1 MYIGIDLHKKYS
13 VYTSMDVNGNI
24 MKQKRVEHDSKDL
37 DEFVS
42 SLDED
47 DNIAM
52 ESTINWYYFYELF
65 ESRTQNIS
73 LAHPTKT
80 KVIASAKLKNDKVDS
95 KMLAHLLRTDLL
107 PEAYIPSRETRD
119 LRELL
124 RYRASLVRFRTQIKN
139 KIHAILSK
147 NGIIFPYSDLFGKA
161 GMAFLKE
168 LELREAYRQPLD
180 GYLNI
185 IQAINVQ
192 IDDVSKDID
201 HIAELDENAQI
212 LISISGIGPY
222 SALLILSEIGDISR
236 FPQENKLVSYAGLA
250 PSVRSSGGK
259 TYHGHITKQGS
270 RWLRWILIQAVPHV
284 VDSSPDYQRLYNKL
298 AAKKGKGTAK
308 VAIARKLLIAIY
320 YMLKRGERFN
330 TNHNKGHN
338 KGHSQ

>member
-1 MYIGIDLHKKYS
+1 MYIGIDLHKRYS
-13 VYTSMDVNGNI
+13 VYTAMDVKGNI
-24 MKQKRVEHDSKDL
+24 IKQRRVEHDSKDL

-65 ESRTQNIS
+65 ETRTQNIS
-73 LAHPTKT
+73 LAHPAKT
-80 KVIASAKLKNDKVDS
+80 KVIAQAKLKNDKVDS
-95 KMLAHLLRTDLL
+95 EMLAHLLRTDLL
-107 PEAYIPSRETRD
+107 PEAYIPAKETRD

-147 NGIIFPYSDLFGKA
+147 NGIIFPYSNLFGKA
-161 GMAFLKE
+161 GMAFLKG
-168 LELREAYRQPLD
+168 LELRESYRQPLD

-185 IQAINVQ
+185 IQQINIQ
-192 IDDVSKDID
+192 IHDVSKDID
-201 HIAELDENAQI
+201 HIAELDQGAQ
-212 LISISGIGPY
+212 LLMSIPGIAEY
-222 SALLILSEIGDISR
+222 SALLILSEIGDVSR
-236 FPQENKLVSYAGLA
+236 FSQENKLVSYAGLA

-284 VDSSPDYQRLYNKL
+284 VAGSPDYRCLYNKL
-298 AAKKGKGTAK
+298 AARKGKGTAK
-308 VAIARKLLIAIY
+308 VAVARKLLIAIY

-330 TNHNKGHN
+330 AHNTGQK
-338 KGHSQ
+338 

>member
-13 VYTSMDVNGNI
+13 FVTTMDQKGNI
-24 MKQKRVEHDSKDL
+24 FSQKRVEHDSKDL
-37 DEFVS
+37 DRFVS
-42 SLDED
+42 SLNED

-73 LAHPTKT
+73 LAHPAKT
-80 KVIASAKLKNDKVDS
+80 KVIAQAKLKNDKVDS

-147 NGIIFPYSDLFGKA
+147 NGIFCPFSDLFGKA
-161 GMAFLKE
+161 GMAFLNE
-168 LELREAYRQPLD
+168 IELREAYKHSLD

-185 IQAINVQ
+185 IGVVNIQIENVSADINQ
-192 IDDVSKDID
+192 IAK
-201 HIAELDENAQI
+201 LDEKAQ
-212 LISISGIGPY
+212 LLMSIPGIAGY
-222 SALLILSEIGDISR
+222 SALLILSEIGDVSR
-236 FPQENKLVSYAGLA
+236 FPRENKLVSYAGLA

-259 TYHGHITKQGS
+259 TYHGHISKQGS

-284 VDSSPDYQRLYNKL
+284 VASAPNYRRLYNKL
-298 AAKKGKGTAK
+298 VAKKGKGTAK

-320 YMLKRGERFN
+320 YMLQRGERFD
-330 TNHNKGHN
+330 KG
-338 KGHSQ
+338 Q

>member
-13 VYTSMDVNGNI
+13 FITTMDQKGNI
-24 MKQKRVEHDSKDL
+24 VNQKRVEHDSKDL
-37 DEFVS
+37 DKFVS
-42 SLDED
+42 SLDKE
-47 DNIAM
+47 DNIVM

-65 ESRTQNIS
+65 ESKTQNIS
-73 LAHPTKT
+73 LAHPAKT
-80 KVIASAKLKNDKVDS
+80 KVIAEAKLKNDKVDS
-95 KMLAHLLRTDLL
+95 EMLAHLLRTDLL
-107 PEAYIPSRETRD
+107 PEAYIPSKETRD

-147 NGIIFPYSDLFGKA
+147 NGICSPYSDLFGKA
-161 GMAFLKE
+161 GMVFLKK

-185 IQAINVQ
+185 IQQINIQ
-192 IDDVSKDID
+192 IDHVSKDID
-201 HIAELDENAQI
+201 QIAELDEKAQI
-212 LISISGIGPY
+212 LMSISGIGAY
-222 SALLILSEIGDISR
+222 SALLILSEIGDVSR

-284 VDSSPDYQRLYNKL
+284 VASSPDYKRLYDKL
-298 AAKKGKGTAK
+298 VAKKGKGTAK

-320 YMLKRGERFN
+320 YMLQRGERFK
-330 TNHNKGHN
+330 TNHNMG
-338 KGHSQ
+338 Q

>member
-13 VYTSMDVNGNI
+13 VVTTMDIKGNI
-24 MKQKRVEHDSKDL
+24 MNQKRVQHDSNDL
-37 DEFVS
+37 DEFIS

-52 ESTINWYYFYELF
+52 EATTNWYYFYELL
-65 ESRTQNIS
+65 ESKTQNIS
-73 LAHPTKT
+73 LAHPAKT
-80 KVIASAKLKNDKVDS
+80 RVIAEAKLKNDKVDS

-107 PEAYIPSRETRD
+107 PKAYIPSRETRD

-147 NGIIFPYSDLFGKA
+147 NGVIFSHSDLFGKA
-161 GMAFLKE
+161 GMTLLKQI
-168 LELREAYRQPLD
+168 ELRESYRQSID
-180 GYLNI
+180 GYLTI
-185 IQAINVQ
+185 IQQINIQ
-192 IDDVSKDID
+192 INNVSKEID
-201 HIAELDENAQI
+201 QIAKLDDQAQ
-212 LISISGIGPY
+212 LLMSISGIGEY
-222 SALLILSEIGDISR
+222 SALLILSEIGDVLR
-236 FPQENKLVSYAGLA
+236 FPSENNIVSYAGLA

-284 VDSSPDYQRLYNKL
+284 VASSPDYKRLYNKL
-298 AAKKGKGTAK
+298 VAKKGKGTAK

-320 YMLKRGERFN
+320 YMLQRRERFN
-330 TNHNKGHN
+330 MDQK
-338 KGHSQ
+338 